1 MPAVDLSVSPRA
13 IWRLAW
19 PQTLMMYCVFI
30 MSFTPVWTA
39 GRLSAEVQAAFGMAA
54 QCVIFLSILCM
65 GLSSGATAAISQ
77 ALGDRNERR
86 AGFYV
91 STTVALSFLLGLL
104 LALPGYFFAE
114 AIASAVGLPEATQPA
129 ACQIWRIMMAGLPL
143 TYVYDATC
151 VIFRATRRV
160 IAPLATAAGIML
172 LHAYLCIGL
181 GLGCLGLPAL
191 GLDGIAWA
199 GVAAN
204 AAGAVANCLLLW
216 RLGFLARRR
225 IPRKAWLKRGV
236 PYLLKVAGPA
246 CIASLVWH
254 SGYFVLFV
262 LVSTLPFNR
271 VASLAGLTAG
281 LRIESILFLPGMA
294 FHMTAAV
301 MVGNCLGAGRRED
314 AMRVSWTLIKI
325 AVAIMSLVALAMW
338 PFRPELAA
346 FLSDDAPTRECI
358 VSYLSWNLASTPFSI
373 ASTVLGGVMVG
384 AGATRYNLLTFGSTF
399 WGLRIP
405 LGWWLGHVL
414 WQDASGVF
422 CAMLV
427 SQIVQSLA
435 MSRVLQSRHWQNCA
449 MRSHR
454 RGDG

>member
-1 MPAVDLSVSPRA
+1 MPAIDLSTSPRA
-13 IWRLAW
+13 IWRLVW
-19 PQTLMMYCVFI
+19 PQKILMSCVFI

-39 GRLSAEVQAAFGMAA
+39 GRISAQAQAAFGMAA
-54 QCVIFLSILCM
+54 QCFIFLSILCM

-77 ALGDRNERR
+77 ALGDRNQRR

-91 STTVALSFLLGLL
+91 STTVGASFLVGLL
-104 LALPGYFFAE
+104 LAVPGFFFAE
-114 AIASAVGLPEATQPA
+114 ELAGCVGLPEDARPA
-129 ACQIWRIMMAGLPL
+129 AGTIWRILMAGLPL
-143 TYVYDATC
+143 SYVYDATC
-151 VIFRATRRV
+151 VIFRATRHVRT
-160 IAPLATAAGIML
+160 PMATAFGITL
-172 LHAYLCIGL
+172 LHAWLCIGL
-181 GLGCLGLPAL
+181 GLGKFGMPCLGIE
-191 GLDGIAWA
+191 GIAWSCS
-199 GVAAN
+199 AAK
-204 AAGAVANCLLLW
+204 AAGALANCLLLW
-216 RLGFLARRR
+216 GQGFLSRRSM
-225 IPRKAWLKRGV
+225 PSAAWLRRGL

-246 CIASLVWH
+246 CVASLVWH

-301 MVGNCLGAGRRED
+301 LVGNCLGADRREE
-314 AMRVSWTLIKI
+314 AMRVSWTLIKT
-325 AVAIMSLVALAMW
+325 AVALMSLFGLAMW

-346 FLSDDAPTRECI
+346 FLSDDPLTQGYI

-405 LGWWLGHVL
+405 LGWWLGHEL

-435 MSRVLQSRHWQNCA
+435 MCRVLQSRRWQSFA

-454 RGDG
+454 RAG

>member
-39 GRLSAEVQAAFGMAA
+39 GRIAAEVQAAFGMAA
-54 QCVIFLSILCM
+54 QCFIFLSILCM

-91 STTVALSFLLGLL
+91 STTVALSFLLGML
-104 LALPGYFFAE
+104 LAVPGWLFADHL
-114 AIASAVGLPEATQPA
+114 AGAVGLPEEARPA
-129 ACQIWRIMMAGLPL
+129 ASQIWRIMMAGLPL
-143 TYVYDATC
+143 SYVYDATC

-160 IAPLATAAGIML
+160 VPPLATAAGIML
-172 LHAYLCIGL
+172 LHAWLCIGL
-181 GLGCLGLPAL
+181 GLGYLGLPGI
-191 GLDGIAWA
+191 GLEGIAWA

-204 AAGAVANCLLLW
+204 SAGAVANCLLLW

-294 FHMTAAV
+294 FHTTAAV

-325 AVAIMSLVALAMW
+325 AAAVMSLVALAMW

-346 FLSDDAPTRECI
+346 FLSDDAPTRDCI

-384 AGATRYNLLTFGSTF
+384 AGATRYNLLTFGTTF

-435 MSRVLQSRHWQNCA
+435 MCRVLQSRHWQNCA